1 MTTIKITLSEDRLR
15 RLNEVAS
22 RFGIAPEELA
32 RLSIE
37 EWLARPDEEFQQ
49 TVNRVLQ
56 KNAELYRR
64 LA

>member
-1 MTTIKITLSEDRLR
+1 MATIKITLPEDRLR
-15 RLNEVAS
+15 RLNEMAA
-22 RFGIAPEELA
+22 RFGLAPEELA

-37 EWLARPDEEFQQ
+37 EWLARSDEECQQ
-49 TVNRVLQ
+49 AVNRVLQ